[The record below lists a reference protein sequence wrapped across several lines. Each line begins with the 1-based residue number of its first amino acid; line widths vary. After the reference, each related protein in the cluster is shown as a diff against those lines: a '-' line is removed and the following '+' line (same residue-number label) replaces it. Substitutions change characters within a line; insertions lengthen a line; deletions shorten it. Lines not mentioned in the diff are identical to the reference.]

1 MDQGLELSTNLTTS
15 SVCDNADFCSP
26 QSKENRNS
34 PTGQV
39 TLSIKMNNPTTCVV
53 CDNGVPTSEESPEVS
68 YRAAGL
74 HFDLCLQVQDNC
86 VSRSQQQ

>member
-1 MDQGLELSTNLTTS
+1 M
-15 SVCDNADFCSP
+15 
-26 QSKENRNS
+26 
-34 PTGQV
+34 

-68 YRAAGL
+68 FCAAGL

-86 VSRSQQQ
+86 VSRSQQQWYFDIGEPESNMECFSKPKF